1 MWEFL
6 KYLVLTNVGRI
17 LLASIIIII
26 GAILVN
32 EFEYNAVFYAGLI
45 LFGCQFIYM
54 TVYMVYNMIKG
65 WFKL

>member
-45 LFGCQFIYM
+45 LFGCQFLYM
-54 TVYMVYNMIKG
+54 TAHMIYNMFIE
-65 WFKL
+65 WLE

>member
-1 MWEFL
+1 MLEFL
-6 KYLVLTNVGRI
+6 KYLVFTNVGRI

-45 LFGCQFIYM
+45 LFGCQFLYM
-54 TVYMVYNMIKG
+54 TVYMIYNMFIE
-65 WFKL
+65 WLE

>member
-54 TVYMVYNMIKG
+54 TVYMIYNVVNE
-65 WFKL
+65 WFE